1 MKKIWPELAF
11 VILSVIVFICIPTK
25 HEKTEIHEEVE
36 IAEPQLFFGFPV
48 DSFNIVEGQVKPNQ
62 NLGSLLATFGVSM
75 AKIDKLARNSAD
87 VFDVRKIKS
96 GNNYYVLQDRD
107 SLNTAQYLVYENNKV
122 DYYVFDL
129 TDSLNCLSGQKE
141 VTVLL
146 KTGHGTIESSLWNA
160 MAKNGLSTMLS
171 NQMSDIFAWSIDF
184 FGLQKGDR
192 FRLYYEEKM
201 VDSISVAVGPIH
213 AIEFE
218 HMNKVYYAYRFD
230 QDDKPDYFDHT
241 GQSLKKAFL
250 KAPLNYS
257 RISSHF
263 SNSRYHPVLKINR
276 PHHGVDY
283 AAPAGTPV
291 VSIGDGVV
299 VTRSYQAGGAGN
311 YVKIKHNS
319 VYSTAYMHLKGFGP
333 GITQG
338 ARVRQGQVIGY
349 VGSTGLST
357 GPHLDFRVYK
367 NGAAINPLRMESPP
381 AEPIKSEYM
390 SAFNQKR
397 DSLNQF
403 LFSINWMK
411 NDEPVL

>member
-1 MKKIWPELAF
+1 MPEEA
-11 VILSVIVFICIPTK
+11 
-25 HEKTEIHEEVE
+25 EV
-36 IAEPQLFFGFPV
+36 AQPQLFFGFPV

-87 VFDVRKIKS
+87 VFDVRKIRS
-96 GNNYYVLQDRD
+96 GNNYYILQGRD
-107 SLNTAQYLVYENNKV
+107 SLSTAQYLVYENNKV

-129 TDSLNCLSGQKE
+129 KDSLNCLSGQKE
-141 VTVLL
+141 VTIVP
-146 KTGHGTIESSLWNA
+146 KSGWGTIESSLWNA
-160 MAKNGLSTMLS
+160 MVNNDLSPMLAIE
-171 NQMSDIFAWSIDF
+171 MSEIFAWSIDF
-184 FGLQKGDR
+184 FGIQKGDR
-192 FRLYYEEKM
+192 FRLYYEEKL
-201 VDSISVAVGPIH
+201 VDSVSVGVGPIH
-213 AIEFE
+213 AVEFE

-230 QDDKPDYFDHT
+230 QDDKPDYFDNT

-263 SNSRYHPVLKINR
+263 SNSRFHPVLKINR

-283 AAPAGTPV
+283 SAPSGTPV

-311 YVKIKHNS
+311 YVRIKHNS

-367 NGAAINPLRMESPP
+367 NGTPINPLRMESPP
-381 AEPIKSEYM
+381 AEPVKPEYM
-390 SAFNQKR
+390 PAFNQKR

-403 LFSINWMK
+403 LFSIDWMK
-411 NDEPVL
+411 KDEPAL